1 MRLYVGF
8 PNIIRD
14 DLQYG
19 IGMYCVN
26 GLLLMLIV
34 ISICIDGFIYIQTT
48 GISCNLLI
56 HHKSLRL

>member
-34 ISICIDGFIYIQTT
+34 KQYPYA
-48 GISCNLLI
+48 
-56 HHKSLRL
+56 